1 MLMGAA
7 VLSASAQ
14 TDFRHISFDE
24 ALTAAKQE
32 NKLIFIDFYTT
43 WCGPCKMMSNK
54 VFPQKNVGDFMNAK
68 FIPLKMDAEK
78 EGLELAKKYAVKA
91 YPTYIILNAQGKE
104 EARFTGAMEGDVF
117 INKVNASLD
126 PEQKPERL
134 KARYE
139 AGDRTPELV
148 NTYAMQHFEKRDEKG
163 RFKVIDDYYNSLSD
177 ADRIK
182 DENIFIFTRY
192 TFDFDSERTRF
203 MVDHI
208 KDFSKASAS
217 SVGER
222 LADIYK
228 TELGSYFSGYK
239 RQQGL
244 YDENAYNKLK
254 KEMNDLGF
262 NNDGKFTPA
271 FEFIE
276 QRGKMNDTEFLAY
289 CENKYDNFSQNY
301 KELLV
306 MNLPRLFDIENPT
319 TAANICKFIRN
330 RIAKMSPVC
339 IQMAGRT
346 LGSIEK

>member
-163 RFKVIDDYYNSLSD
+163 GFKVIDDYYNSLSD

-217 SVGER
+217 SFAFSNKSKKLLR
-222 LADIYK
+222 LV
-228 TELGSYFSGYK
+228 
-239 RQQGL
+239 
-244 YDENAYNKLK
+244 
-254 KEMNDLGF
+254 
-262 NNDGKFTPA
+262 
-271 FEFIE
+271 
-276 QRGKMNDTEFLAY
+276 
-289 CENKYDNFSQNY
+289 FSQNGDFHLQLY
-301 KELLV
+301 ILAYFFAFSKSSVRKYAE
-306 MNLPRLFDIENPT
+306 RR
-319 TAANICKFIRN
+319 KFFVNGKVIFSSVA
-330 RIAKMSPVC
+330 IAVFFFPFLSSRSRCIYFMSR
-339 IQMAGRT
+339 MAV
-346 LGSIEK
+346 LAS